1 MHVEPGSQSAA
12 HEAIPSPTIGQSRP
26 SKRALLP
33 TPRHTGPHAHAWTP
47 PAGALQTA
55 SPRGSASAPR
65 NAHTEEPRACAQW
78 LGVPRTT
85 APPRSCVGVFT
96 PLCPRPPSPSLAR
109 RSFSPFSA
117 PYPPREGL
125 VWLRCLYLLLPP
137 PPPFPPVRSL
147 LLRQTRAPTAAVRGP
162 RKREPPRGIVVVPL
176 RPTPTPLPPPRP
188 LPWTPRS
195 GLERRSPLGPPRRPP
210 PSVVAEA
217 AGRRGTQRRGRTA
230 RRWRCLEMAA
240 AATRR
245 WRRCCWWWPFLGAS
259 LIAGPTTAPVDRQ

>member
-137 PPPFPPVRSL
+137 PPHFPPFARYCYG
-147 LLRQTRAPTAAVRGP
+147 RPGRR
-162 RKREPPRGIVVVPL
+162 L
-176 RPTPTPLPPPRP
+176 RPSAGPASESRPAASWLSPCAQLPHLSPRP
-188 LPWTPRS
+188 VLCH
-195 GLERRSPLGPPRRPP
+195 GPPGAASRGGPPWGRQGGRHP
-210 PSVVAEA
+210 PSSRRRRGGGARRGGG
-217 AGRRGTQRRGRTA
+217 GRRADGGVWKWRRRRRGGGG
-230 RRWRCLEMAA
+230 
-240 AATRR
+240 
-245 WRRCCWWWPFLGAS
+245 GAVGGGRFWGR
-259 LIAGPTTAPVDRQ
+259 L

>member
-137 PPPFPPVRSL
+137 PPPISPRSL
-147 LLRQTRAPTAAVRGP
+147 ATATADPGADCGRPRAPQARAAPRHRGCPPAPNSHTSPPAPSSAMDPPERP
-162 RKREPPRGIVVVPL
+162 REAVPPG
-176 RPTPTPLPPPRP
+176 
-188 LPWTPRS
+188 
-195 GLERRSPLGPPRRPP
+195 
-210 PSVVAEA
+210 A
-217 AGRRGTQRRGRTA
+217 AK
-230 RRWRCLEMAA
+230 A
-240 AATRR
+240 AATLRR
-245 WRRCCWWWPFLGAS
+245 RGGGGEEGHAEAGEDGAPMEVFGNGGGGDAAVAAVLLVVAVFGGVFDS
-259 LIAGPTTAPVDRQ
+259 WTHYCTC